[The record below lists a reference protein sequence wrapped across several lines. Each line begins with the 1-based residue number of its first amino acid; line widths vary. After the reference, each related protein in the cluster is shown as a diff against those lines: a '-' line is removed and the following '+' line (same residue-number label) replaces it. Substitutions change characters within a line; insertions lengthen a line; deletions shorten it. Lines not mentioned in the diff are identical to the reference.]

1 MAKPSNLLIKL
12 SRQLFSDAI
21 DQEQFID
28 ALVHPKPFN
37 PCILWCQPKPETIPF
52 KTEPRLPWQPKFVDR
67 LSLEEK
73 PGQHPLHEAGY
84 FYCLDFSSVFA
95 ASALSA
101 INDADLIFDMCA
113 SPGGKS
119 VFAWTMFHPKQL
131 FSNEVIGKRRA
142 ALISNFKRCEIASSV
157 TCPCS
162 EAIILTL
169 DSKILAEE
177 LPQTMDL
184 VLVDAPC
191 SGQSLIAKGGKA
203 DGCFHPINI
212 NKNAN
217 RQKRI
222 LANSAQLVKPQGYLL
237 YMTCTYST
245 EENEQVI
252 EWLLEKFPQFEPVEV
267 PQLAQ
272 YRSHLTD
279 KFCYRIF
286 PQHRLGAGSF
296 TALLRNTAHGEMQKI
311 PEAFFERPGMVFL

>member
-1 MAKPSNLLIKL
+1 MGKPSNLLIKL
-12 SRQLFSDAI
+12 SRQLFTDAI
-21 DQEQFID
+21 EQEQFID

-37 PCILWCQPKPETIPF
+37 PCILWCKPRPEIVPF
-52 KTEPRLPWQPKFVDR
+52 EVEPRLNWQPIFVDR
-67 LSLEEK
+67 LTLQSK
-73 PGQHPLHEAGY
+73 PGQHPLHDAGY

-95 ASALSA
+95 ASVMSA
-101 INDADLIFDMCA
+101 INSADLVFDMCA

-142 ALISNFKRCEIASSV
+142 ALISNFKRCEITPSV
-157 TCPCS
+157 V
-162 EAIILTL
+162 LTL

-177 LPQTMDL
+177 LPKTMDL

-191 SGQSLIAKGGKA
+191 SGQSLIAKGSKA

-222 LANSAQLVKPQGYLL
+222 LANSAQLVKPQGYLV

-252 EWLLEKFPQFEPVEV
+252 DWLIERFPQFETVEV
-267 PQLAQ
+267 SVLEE
-272 YRSHLTD
+272 YRSHLSD
-279 KFCYRIF
+279 QFCYRIF
-286 PQHRLGAGSF
+286 PQHRFGAGAF
-296 TALLRNTAHGEMQKI
+296 TTLLRNTEIGEAQSVL
-311 PEAFFERPGMVFL
+311 EAFFDRPGMVFI

>member
-1 MAKPSNLLIKL
+1 MGKPSNLLIKL
-12 SRQLFSDAI
+12 SRQLFTDGI
-21 DQEQFID
+21 EQEQFID

-37 PCILWCQPKPETIPF
+37 PCVLWCKPIPETVPF
-52 KTEPRLPWQPKFVDR
+52 EVEPRLDWQPVFVDR
-67 LSLEEK
+67 LPLQSK
-73 PGQHPLHEAGY
+73 PGQHPLHDTGY

-95 ASALSA
+95 ASVMSA
-101 INDADLIFDMCA
+101 IDSADLIFDMCA

-131 FSNEVIGKRRA
+131 LSNEVIGKRRA
-142 ALISNFKRCEIASSV
+142 ALISNFKRCEIAPSV
-157 TCPCS
+157 V
-162 EAIILTL
+162 LTL

-177 LPQTMDL
+177 LPNTMDL

-222 LANSAQLVKPQGYLL
+222 LANSAQLVRPQGYLV

-252 EWLLEKFPQFEPVEV
+252 DWLIERFPQFETVEV
-267 PQLAQ
+267 QKLEK

-279 KFCYRIF
+279 QFCYRIF
-286 PQHRLGAGSF
+286 PQHRFGAGAF
-296 TALLRNTAHGEMQKI
+296 TTLLRNREIGELQKV
-311 PEAFFERPGMVFL
+311 PELFFERPGMVFL